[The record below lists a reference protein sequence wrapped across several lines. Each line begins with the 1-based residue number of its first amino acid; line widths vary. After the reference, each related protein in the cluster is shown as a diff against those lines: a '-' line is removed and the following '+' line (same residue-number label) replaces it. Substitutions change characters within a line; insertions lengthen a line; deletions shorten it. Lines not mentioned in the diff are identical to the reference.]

1 MQQIAH
7 KQRQFF
13 DTGATLDVS
22 YRKEQLKKLKSLIK
36 RNEEAFIDALR
47 ADFQK
52 PPFETYGTELF
63 IIYQEIDHILDNL
76 ESWAKPNKVSDSLL
90 SFPSRNRIHK
100 HPYGVTLVIGA
111 WNYPIHLSIVP
122 ALGALAAGNCV
133 IIKPSEI
140 APHSAALMGKLINEH
155 FEAGYLHVVQGD
167 ADDTQQLLHEPLDY
181 IFFTGS
187 SRVGKI
193 IMKAAAEQL
202 TPITLEL
209 GGKSPSIID
218 SSADLDLAAKRIAWG
233 KFINAGQTC
242 VSPDYAYVEES
253 VKNEFCRYFDMHI
266 KSFYGN
272 DPSQSPDFARIINE
286 QHFDRIANLIDPDK
300 VLTGGETER
309 SSLYISPTIMHR
321 ITWEDPVMQ
330 EEIFGPI
337 LPILTYRHLDE
348 AFREIKNHP
357 KPLALYLF
365 SSDKKTQQRT
375 IRELQF
381 GGGCINDTVTHLGN
395 LDLPFGG
402 IGQSGFGNYHG
413 KGSYDLFSHHKS
425 ITKKAT
431 WLDIPMRYP
440 PYKDN
445 LKWLKRLKKIL

>member
-7 KQRQFF
+7 KQQQFF
-13 DTGATLDVS
+13 DTGTTLDVS
-22 YRKEQLKKLKSLIK
+22 YRKKQLKKLKSLIK
-36 RNEEAFIDALR
+36 NNEEAFIDALR
-47 ADFQK
+47 NDFQK

-63 IIYQEIDHILDNL
+63 IIYQEIDHIMDNL
-76 ESWAKPNKVSDSLL
+76 DSWAKPNKVSDSLL
-90 SFPSRNRIHK
+90 SFPSRNRIYN
-100 HPYGVTLVIGA
+100 HPYGITLVIGA

-140 APHSAALMGKLINEH
+140 APHSAALMAKLLNEH
-155 FEAGYLHVVQGD
+155 FEAGYLQVVQGD
-167 ADDTQQLLHEPLDY
+167 ADDTQQLLHQPLDY

-193 IMKAAAEQL
+193 IMKGAAEQL
-202 TPITLEL
+202 TPVTLEL
-209 GGKSPSIID
+209 GGKSPAIID
-218 SSADLDLAAKRIAWG
+218 SSADLQLAAKRIAWG

-242 VSPDYAYVEES
+242 VSPDYAYVEEA
-253 VKNEFCRYFDMHI
+253 VKEAFCRHLNKHI
-266 KSFYGN
+266 KTFYGD

-286 QHFDRIANLIDPDK
+286 QHFDRINNLIEPDK
-300 VLTGGETER
+300 VLTGGETKR
-309 SSLYISPTIMHR
+309 STLYIAPTIMHQV
-321 ITWEDPVMQ
+321 TWDDPVMQ
-330 EEIFGPI
+330 EEIFGPV
-337 LPILTYRHLDE
+337 LPILTYRHLDD
-348 AFREIKNHP
+348 AFREIRNHP
-357 KPLALYLF
+357 NPLALYLF
-365 SSDKKTQQRT
+365 SSDKKRQQRT

-381 GGGCINDTVTHLGN
+381 GGGCINDTVSHLGN

-413 KGSYDLFSHHKS
+413 KNSYDLFSHHKS

-440 PYKDN
+440 PYKNN
-445 LKWLKRLKKIL
+445 LKWLKKLRNFI